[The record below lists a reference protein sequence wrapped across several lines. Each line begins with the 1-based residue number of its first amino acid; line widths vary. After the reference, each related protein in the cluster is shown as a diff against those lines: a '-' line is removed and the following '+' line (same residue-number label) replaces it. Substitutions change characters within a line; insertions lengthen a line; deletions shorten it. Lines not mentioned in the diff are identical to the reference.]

1 MLPCIVFLVYFKGN
15 LMSYVGLLYEAELG
29 RQASNSF
36 AALGPQ
42 MRALNISQNE
52 CLSEIGTQMVF

>member
-1 MLPCIVFLVYFKGN
+1 
-15 LMSYVGLLYEAELG
+15 MSYVGLLYEAELG